1 MPSVDISAQHSK
13 AERPFFGLD
22 RILDELLEH
31 PLKEHVI
38 ILRAVRSGLTVN
50 DQRGTSTP
58 RIRPL
63 HIEVMVDPV
72 RRKEAEALLDAEYR
86 SRTGR
91 SEMPPNDL
99 FNGGGRELEGQT
111 TVDDH
116 LPATDTGD
124 GAGDDQADAEPE
136 QAGPDPTA
144 GPHFADGTDG
154 GLWPGDEGYVPPKA

>member
-31 PLKEHVI
+31 PLREHVI
-38 ILRAVRSGLTVN
+38 IFRAVRSGLTVN

-63 HIEVMVDPV
+63 HIEVVVDKV
-72 RRKEAEALLDAEYR
+72 RQKEALKILDAEYR
-86 SRTGR
+86 DRTGR
-91 SEMPPNDL
+91 SELPPDDL
-99 FNGGGRELEGQT
+99 FNSDRELDGQT

-116 LPATDTGD
+116 IA
-124 GAGDDQADAEPE
+124 
-136 QAGPDPTA
+136 QAGPADAGPAAADPTA
-144 GPHFADGTDG
+144 GPHFADGTGD
-154 GLWPGDEGYVPPKA
+154 GLWPGDEGYVPPKGE